1 MTSRFDIEEAAA
13 FYHEFEGEGP
23 SHEEITDIDDYDYV
37 QVYRKMPVTFGFEIE
52 QKTADIPGNL
62 RIAYPFHHDLSG
74 PCETALPPSTYPGRA
89 LRAFVEECA
98 AENRTWDWKSQF
110 QWRSPHRGQ
119 IMAGCGSHIHFRPR
133 FEDVD
138 MVRERDPMIPWSC
151 AYNTL
156 VESVVF
162 LLPMFC
168 WGADGVFRFRDSALD
183 IWAKFTGRR
192 LSPEYIRRKF
202 LNDWYDGHPYDQVA
216 FNRKPYDTRHP
227 PKHCAGRVHG
237 EPPITEPSR
246 KPLTLEL
253 RLNETHPA
261 ISYELGILLN
271 RIIRK
276 CFDRGFISPKLNRRT
291 RANTFDEIEGRT
303 KRSVNMQN
311 NLYDEL
317 HMVQDIEF
325 QRGREIPLLQTK
337 YDTYLDLFDDILKKY
352 GHSYPPMARVCRLF
366 LARGEPWKNPNA
378 IWKTFYPL
386 KEFKWDEEDIPSQ

>member
-1 MTSRFDIEEAAA
+1 MTLNRFEIDEAAA

-23 SHEEITDIDDYDYV
+23 THEEITHIDDYDYV

-89 LRAFVEECA
+89 LRAFVEACA
-98 AENRTWDWKSQF
+98 AESRTWDWKSQF
-110 QWRSPHRGQ
+110 QWRSSYRGP

-138 MVRERDPMIPWSC
+138 MIREQEPVIPWTC

-156 VESVVF
+156 VESQVF

-168 WGADGVFRFRDSALD
+168 WGVDGVFRLRNEALQ
-183 IWAKFTGRR
+183 WADFTRRR
-192 LSPEYIRRKF
+192 LSEASVKRQY
-202 LNDWYDGHPYDQVA
+202 LNDRYAGHPYEQVS
-216 FNRKPYDTRHP
+216 FNRKPYDPDHP
-227 PKHCAGRVHG
+227 EAHCEGRVIG
-237 EPPITEPSR
+237 EPPLTTPSR

-271 RIIRK
+271 RIIRN
-276 CFDRGFISPKLNRRT
+276 CFDRGFISPKLKQRT
-291 RANTFDEIEGRT
+291 RGRVFAEIEERT
-303 KRSVNMQN
+303 KRSINMKTN
-311 NLYDEL
+311 FYDEL

-337 YDTYLDLFDDILKKY
+337 YDTYLALFDDILKKY

-366 LARGEPWKNPNA
+366 LNRGEPWKNPNA
-378 IWKTFYPL
+378 VWKTFYPL
-386 KEFKWDEEDIPSQ
+386 KEFKWDEEDVPSQ